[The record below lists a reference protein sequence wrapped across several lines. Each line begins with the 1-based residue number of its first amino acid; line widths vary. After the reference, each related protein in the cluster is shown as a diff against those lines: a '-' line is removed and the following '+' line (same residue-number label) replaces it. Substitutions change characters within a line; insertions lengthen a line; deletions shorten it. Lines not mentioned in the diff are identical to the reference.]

1 VIVLFNAVSW
11 GFEHVPF
18 DAALV
23 ASLAQA
29 FPGEP
34 IHFFGE
40 HDHLE
45 QVKTHLEPH
54 FSRATV
60 EWRELAIPTRYARQR
75 ERWIDDLRVCRS
87 VLAQAKAMG
96 ASQVIACYLHAITGV
111 AALKLAALGYR
122 HCPVAFIHHGT
133 VTKALSSRRYHPLL
147 QLGNGHVR
155 QLVLGDSIRAEL
167 VSQVPQ
173 LRERVGSIRHPYF
186 FDDTP
191 ASALPASGPLTFSY
205 LGLVD
210 ELKGFPTFV
219 DLAGVIAPA
228 SSAAVFDLIGG
239 KRGGEPGFAGPHVKV
254 YAEVGPIPRDVYE
267 RQLRELTYAVF
278 PYDASYYKLI
288 PSGSVM
294 DALAAGKPFIALR
307 NSQFEEMFQVMGD
320 IGHLVDDAD
329 QMKQLILDIVNAP
342 DRYRQ
347 RYAQQSRNILEKR
360 DLYGPKA
367 VGEQLRAALG

>member
-34 IHFFGE
+34 VHFFGE
-40 HDHLE
+40 RDHLK
-45 QVKTHLEPH
+45 QVKAHLDAHLPG
-54 FSRATV
+54 AAV
-60 EWRELAIPTRYARQR
+60 VWRDLNIPTRYARQR
-75 ERWIDDLRVCRS
+75 ERLLDDLRVCRTI
-87 VLAQAKAMG
+87 LAEAKALG

-111 AALKLAALGYR
+111 AALKVATLGYR

-147 QLGNGHVR
+147 QFGNNHVR
-155 QLVLGDSIRAEL
+155 QLVLGESIRAEL
-167 VSQVPQ
+167 VDKIPQ

-186 FDDTP
+186 FADTP
-191 ASALPASGPLTFSY
+191 VSALPEGGPMTFSY

-219 DLAGVIAPA
+219 DLAAVIAPA
-228 SSAAVFDLIGG
+228 SSSAVFDLIGG
-239 KRGGEPGFAGPHVKV
+239 KRNGEPGFAGPHVKV
-254 YAEVGPIPRDVYE
+254 YAEVGPIPRDIYE

-278 PYDASYYKLI
+278 PYDADYYKLT

-307 NSQFEEMFQVMGD
+307 NSQFEEMFSVMGD
-320 IGHLVDDAD
+320 IGHLVDDPAE
-329 QMKQLILDIVNAP
+329 MKKVIWDIVNDPASYRA
-342 DRYRQ
+342 RYE
-347 RYAQQSRNILEKR
+347 QQSRNILEKR

-367 VGEQLRAALG
+367 VGEQLKVALG